1 MKVLIIGSG
10 GREHAM
16 VRACLASPLVK
27 SVIAAPGNG
36 GIAMDTSCRS
46 VDVNDVKSI
55 VDLAKEEQVDFV
67 IVGPEIPLCLG
78 AIDAL
83 QAENIPA
90 FGPNLKAARLEGSK
104 VFTKQFLTKYA
115 IPTADS
121 ATFSQLEPAL
131 DYLRESSFP
140 IVIKADGLAAGKG
153 VIIPNNKKNA
163 ESSIQKML
171 SGELFG
177 ESGKKIVI
185 EEYLEG
191 EEASIHIIVSGE
203 RYLALPPSQ
212 DHKRIGENDTGLNT
226 GGMGAYAPASVVTD
240 KIQLQINKDII
251 EPTLAGLKNE
261 DIDYRGALY
270 IGIMITDKG
279 PKVIEFNVR
288 FGDPETQV
296 LLPLIDTDPIKL
308 IYACATNTLEPDA
321 VKFKNKSACVVVL
334 ASQGYPETYPSGEII
349 DFPNNTPENIHVIHA
364 GTRLGDEG
372 KILTNGGRVLGVT
385 ALAIDLETAAHDAYA
400 YCEQVRFPSVYFRR
414 DIGARELRRLI

>member
-1 MKVLIIGSG
+1 
-10 GREHAM
+10 M

-36 GIAMDTSCRS
+36 GMAMDTSCRS
-46 VDVNDVKSI
+46 VDLDDVKSI
-55 VDLAKEEQVDFV
+55 VNLAKEEQVDFV

-90 FGPNLKAARLEGSK
+90 FGPNRKAARLEGSK
-104 VFTKQFLTKYA
+104 VFTKQFLAKYA

-131 DYLRESSFP
+131 DYLRERSFP

-153 VIIPNNKKNA
+153 VIIPDNKKDA
-163 ESSIQKML
+163 ESCIQKML

-177 ESGKKIVI
+177 ASGKEIVI
-185 EEYLEG
+185 EEYLQG

-203 RYLALPPSQ
+203 KYLALPPSQ

-251 EPTLAGLKNE
+251 EPTLAGLKSE
-261 DIDYRGALY
+261 DIDYHGALY
-270 IGIMITDKG
+270 IGIMITAEG

-308 IYACATNTLEPDA
+308 IYACATNTLEPEA

-372 KILTNGGRVLGVT
+372 KILTDGGRVLGVT
-385 ALAIDLETAAHDAYA
+385 ALGKDLETAAHDAYA

-414 DIGARELRRLI
+414 DIGARELRRLV

>member
-1 MKVLIIGSG
+1 
-10 GREHAM
+10 M

-36 GIAMDTSCRS
+36 GMAMDTSCRS
-46 VDVNDVKSI
+46 VDVDDVKSI
-55 VDLAKEEQVDFV
+55 VNLAKEEQVDFV

-90 FGPNLKAARLEGSK
+90 FGPNRKAARLEGSK
-104 VFTKQFLTKYA
+104 VFTKQFLAKYA

-131 DYLRESSFP
+131 DYLRERSFP

-153 VIIPNNKKNA
+153 VIIPDNKKDA
-163 ESSIQKML
+163 ESCIQKML

-177 ESGKKIVI
+177 ASGKEIVI
-185 EEYLEG
+185 EEYLQG

-203 RYLALPPSQ
+203 KYLALPPSQ

-251 EPTLAGLKNE
+251 EPTLAGLKSE
-261 DIDYRGALY
+261 DIDYHGALY
-270 IGIMITDKG
+270 IGIMITAEG

-308 IYACATNTLEPDA
+308 IYACATNTLEPEA

-349 DFPNNTPENIHVIHA
+349 DFPKNTPENIHVIHA

-385 ALAIDLETAAHDAYA
+385 ALGKDLEAAAHDAYA

-414 DIGARELRRLI
+414 DIGARELRRLV

>member
-46 VDVNDVKSI
+46 VDVDDVKSI
-55 VDLAKEEQVDFV
+55 VNLAKELQVDFV

-90 FGPNLKAARLEGSK
+90 FGPNRKAARLEGSK
-104 VFTKQFLTKYA
+104 VFTKQFLAKYA

-131 DYLRESSFP
+131 DYLRASSFP

-153 VIIPNNKKNA
+153 VIIPDNKKDA

-177 ESGKKIVI
+177 ASGKKIVI
-185 EEYLEG
+185 EEYLQG

-203 RYLALPPSQ
+203 KYLALPPSQ

-240 KIQLQINKDII
+240 KIQLQINKAII
-251 EPTLAGLKNE
+251 EPTLAGLKSE
-261 DIDYRGALY
+261 DIDYCGALY
-270 IGIMITDKG
+270 IGIMITDEG

-308 IYACATNTLEPDA
+308 IYGCATNTLEPEA

-349 DFPNNTPENIHVIHA
+349 DFPNNTPENIYVIHA
-364 GTRLGDEG
+364 GTRLSDEG

-385 ALAIDLETAAHDAYA
+385 ALGIDLETAAHDAYA

-414 DIGARELRRLI
+414 DIGARELRRLV

>member
-36 GIAMDTSCRS
+36 GMAMDTSCRS
-46 VDVNDVKSI
+46 VDVDDVKSI
-55 VDLAKEEQVDFV
+55 VNLAKEEQVDFV

-90 FGPNLKAARLEGSK
+90 FGPNRKAARLEGSK
-104 VFTKQFLTKYA
+104 VYTKQFLAKYA

-131 DYLRESSFP
+131 DYLRERSFP

-153 VIIPNNKKNA
+153 VIISDNKKDA
-163 ESSIQKML
+163 ESCIQKML

-177 ESGKKIVI
+177 ASGKEIVI
-185 EEYLEG
+185 EEYLQG

-203 RYLALPPSQ
+203 KYLALPPSQ

-240 KIQLQINKDII
+240 KIQLNINEDII
-251 EPTLAGLKNE
+251 EPTLAGLMSE
-261 DIDYRGALY
+261 DIDYHGALY
-270 IGIMITDKG
+270 IGIMITAEG

-308 IYACATNTLEPDA
+308 IYACATNTLEPEA

-385 ALAIDLETAAHDAYA
+385 ALGKDLETAAHDAYA

-414 DIGARELRRLI
+414 DIGARELRRLV

>member
-1 MKVLIIGSG
+1 
-10 GREHAM
+10 M

-36 GIAMDTSCRS
+36 GMAMDTSCRS
-46 VDVNDVKSI
+46 VDVDDVKSI
-55 VDLAKEEQVDFV
+55 VNLAKEEQVDFV

-90 FGPNLKAARLEGSK
+90 FGPNRKAARLEGSK
-104 VFTKQFLTKYA
+104 VFTKQFLAKYA

-131 DYLRESSFP
+131 DYLRERSFP

-153 VIIPNNKKNA
+153 VIIPDNKKDA
-163 ESSIQKML
+163 ESCIQKML

-177 ESGKKIVI
+177 ASGKEIVI
-185 EEYLEG
+185 EEYLQG

-203 RYLALPPSQ
+203 KYLALPPSQ

-240 KIQLQINKDII
+240 KIQRQINKDII
-251 EPTLAGLKNE
+251 EPTLAGLKRE
-261 DIDYRGALY
+261 DIDYHGALY
-270 IGIMITDKG
+270 IGIMITAEG

-308 IYACATNTLEPDA
+308 IYACATNTLEPEA

-385 ALAIDLETAAHDAYA
+385 ALGKDLETAAHDAYA

-414 DIGARELRRLI
+414 DIGARELRRLV

>member
-36 GIAMDTSCRS
+36 GMAMDTSCRS
-46 VDVNDVKSI
+46 VDVDDVKSI
-55 VDLAKEEQVDFV
+55 VNLAKEEQVDFV

-90 FGPNLKAARLEGSK
+90 FGPNRKAARLEGSK
-104 VFTKQFLTKYA
+104 VFTKQFLAKYA

-131 DYLRESSFP
+131 DYLRERSFP
-140 IVIKADGLAAGKG
+140 LVIKADGLAAGKG
-153 VIIPNNKKNA
+153 VIIPDNKKDA
-163 ESSIQKML
+163 ESCIQKML

-177 ESGKKIVI
+177 ASGKEIVI
-185 EEYLEG
+185 EEYLQG

-203 RYLALPPSQ
+203 KYLALPPSQ

-251 EPTLAGLKNE
+251 EPTLAGLKSE
-261 DIDYRGALY
+261 DIDYCGALY
-270 IGIMITDKG
+270 IGIMITDEG

-308 IYACATNTLEPDA
+308 IYACATNTLEPEA

-385 ALAIDLETAAHDAYA
+385 ALGKDLETAAHDAYA

-414 DIGARELRRLI
+414 DIGARELRRLV

>member
-36 GIAMDTSCRS
+36 GMAMDTSCRS
-46 VDVNDVKSI
+46 VDLDDVKSI
-55 VDLAKEEQVDFV
+55 VNLAKEEQVDFV
-67 IVGPEIPLCLG
+67 IVGPEIPICLG

-90 FGPNLKAARLEGSK
+90 FGPNRKAARLEGSK
-104 VFTKQFLTKYA
+104 VFTKQFLAKYA

-131 DYLRESSFP
+131 DYLRERSFP

-153 VIIPNNKKNA
+153 VIIPDNKKDA
-163 ESSIQKML
+163 ESCIQKML

-177 ESGKKIVI
+177 ASGKEIVI
-185 EEYLEG
+185 EEYLQG

-203 RYLALPPSQ
+203 KYLALPPSQ

-251 EPTLAGLKNE
+251 EPTLAGLKSE
-261 DIDYRGALY
+261 DIDYHGALY
-270 IGIMITDKG
+270 IGIMITAEG

-308 IYACATNTLEPDA
+308 IYACATNTLEPEA

-372 KILTNGGRVLGVT
+372 KILTDGGRVLGVT
-385 ALAIDLETAAHDAYA
+385 ALGKDLETAAHDAYA

-414 DIGARELRRLI
+414 DIAARELRRLV

>member
-1 MKVLIIGSG
+1 
-10 GREHAM
+10 M

-36 GIAMDTSCRS
+36 GMAMDTSCRS
-46 VDVNDVKSI
+46 VDLDDVKSI
-55 VDLAKEEQVDFV
+55 VNLAKEEQVDFV
-67 IVGPEIPLCLG
+67 IVGPEIPICLG

-90 FGPNLKAARLEGSK
+90 FGPNRKAARLEGSK
-104 VFTKQFLTKYA
+104 VFTKQFLAKYA

-131 DYLRESSFP
+131 DYLRERSFP

-153 VIIPNNKKNA
+153 VIIPDNKKDA
-163 ESSIQKML
+163 ESCIQKML

-177 ESGKKIVI
+177 ASGKEIVI
-185 EEYLEG
+185 EEYLQG

-203 RYLALPPSQ
+203 KYLALPPSQ

-251 EPTLAGLKNE
+251 EPTLAGLKSE
-261 DIDYRGALY
+261 DIDYHGALY
-270 IGIMITDKG
+270 IGIMITAEG

-308 IYACATNTLEPDA
+308 IYACATNTLEPEA

-372 KILTNGGRVLGVT
+372 KILTDGGRVLGVT
-385 ALAIDLETAAHDAYA
+385 ALGKDLETAAHDAYA

-414 DIGARELRRLI
+414 DIGARELRRLV

>member
-36 GIAMDTSCRS
+36 GMAMDTSCRS
-46 VDVNDVKSI
+46 VDLDDVKSI
-55 VDLAKEEQVDFV
+55 VNLAKEEQVDFV

-90 FGPNLKAARLEGSK
+90 FGPNRKAARLEGSK
-104 VFTKQFLTKYA
+104 VFTKQFLAKYA

-131 DYLRESSFP
+131 DYLRERSFP

-153 VIIPNNKKNA
+153 VIIPDNKKDA
-163 ESSIQKML
+163 ESCIQKML

-177 ESGKKIVI
+177 ASGKEIVI
-185 EEYLEG
+185 EEYLQG

-203 RYLALPPSQ
+203 KYLALPPSQ

-251 EPTLAGLKNE
+251 EPTLAGLKSE
-261 DIDYRGALY
+261 DIDYHGALY
-270 IGIMITDKG
+270 IGIMITAEG

-308 IYACATNTLEPDA
+308 IYACATNTLEPEA

-372 KILTNGGRVLGVT
+372 KILTDGGRVLGVT
-385 ALAIDLETAAHDAYA
+385 ALGKDLETAAHDAYA

-414 DIGARELRRLI
+414 DIGARELRRLV

>member
-1 MKVLIIGSG
+1 
-10 GREHAM
+10 M

-36 GIAMDTSCRS
+36 GMAMDTSCRS
-46 VDVNDVKSI
+46 VDVDDVKSI
-55 VDLAKEEQVDFV
+55 VNLAKEEQVDFV

-90 FGPNLKAARLEGSK
+90 FGPNRKAARLEGSK
-104 VFTKQFLTKYA
+104 VFTKQFLAKYA

-131 DYLRESSFP
+131 DYLRERSFP

-153 VIIPNNKKNA
+153 VIIPDNKKDA
-163 ESSIQKML
+163 ESCIQKML

-177 ESGKKIVI
+177 ASGKEIVI
-185 EEYLEG
+185 EEYLQG

-203 RYLALPPSQ
+203 KYLALPPSQ

-251 EPTLAGLKNE
+251 EPTLAGLKSE
-261 DIDYRGALY
+261 DIDYHGALY
-270 IGIMITDKG
+270 IGIMITAEG

-308 IYACATNTLEPDA
+308 IYACATNTLEPEA

-385 ALAIDLETAAHDAYA
+385 ALGKDLETAAHDAYA

-414 DIGARELRRLI
+414 DIGARELRRLV

>member
-1 MKVLIIGSG
+1 
-10 GREHAM
+10 M

-36 GIAMDTSCRS
+36 GMAMDTSCRS
-46 VDVNDVKSI
+46 VDVDDVKSI
-55 VDLAKEEQVDFV
+55 VTLAKEEQVDFV

-83 QAENIPA
+83 QADNIPA
-90 FGPNLKAARLEGSK
+90 FGPNRKAARLEGSK
-104 VFTKQFLTKYA
+104 VFTKQFLAKYA

-131 DYLRESSFP
+131 DYLRERSFP

-153 VIIPNNKKNA
+153 VIIPDNKIDA
-163 ESSIQKML
+163 ESCIQKML

-177 ESGKKIVI
+177 ASGKEIVI
-185 EEYLEG
+185 EEYLQG

-203 RYLALPPSQ
+203 KYLALPPSQ

-251 EPTLAGLKNE
+251 EPTLAGLKSE
-261 DIDYRGALY
+261 DIDYHGALY
-270 IGIMITDKG
+270 IGIMITAEG

-296 LLPLIDTDPIKL
+296 LLPLIDTDPIQL
-308 IYACATNTLEPDA
+308 IYACATNTLEPEA

-372 KILTNGGRVLGVT
+372 KILTDGGRVLGVT
-385 ALAIDLETAAHDAYA
+385 ALGKDLETAAHDAYA

-414 DIGARELRRLI
+414 DIGARELRRLV

>member
-1 MKVLIIGSG
+1 
-10 GREHAM
+10 M

-36 GIAMDTSCRS
+36 GMAMDTSCRS
-46 VDVNDVKSI
+46 VDVDDVKSI
-55 VDLAKEEQVDFV
+55 VNLAKEEQVDFV

-90 FGPNLKAARLEGSK
+90 FGPNRKAARLEGSK
-104 VFTKQFLTKYA
+104 VFTKQFLAKYA

-131 DYLRESSFP
+131 DYLEESSFP

-153 VIIPNNKKNA
+153 VIISDNKKDA

-177 ESGKKIVI
+177 ASGKEIVI
-185 EEYLEG
+185 EEYLQG

-203 RYLALPPSQ
+203 KYLALPPSQ

-251 EPTLAGLKNE
+251 EPTLAGLKSE
-261 DIDYRGALY
+261 EIDYHGALY
-270 IGIMITDKG
+270 IGIMITDEG

-308 IYACATNTLEPDA
+308 IYACATNTLEPEA

-385 ALAIDLETAAHDAYA
+385 ALGKDLETAAHDAYA
-400 YCEQVRFPSVYFRR
+400 YCEQVRYPSVYFRR
-414 DIGARELRRLI
+414 DIGARELRRLV

>member
-1 MKVLIIGSG
+1 
-10 GREHAM
+10 M

-36 GIAMDTSCRS
+36 GMAMDTSCRS
-46 VDVNDVKSI
+46 VDLDDVKSI
-55 VDLAKEEQVDFV
+55 VNLAKEEQVDFV
-67 IVGPEIPLCLG
+67 IVGPEIPICLG

-90 FGPNLKAARLEGSK
+90 FGPNRKAARLEGSK
-104 VFTKQFLTKYA
+104 VFTKQFLAKYA

-131 DYLRESSFP
+131 DYLRERSFP

-153 VIIPNNKKNA
+153 VIIPDNKKDA
-163 ESSIQKML
+163 ESCIQKML

-177 ESGKKIVI
+177 ASGKEIVI
-185 EEYLEG
+185 EEYLQG

-203 RYLALPPSQ
+203 KYLALPPSQ

-251 EPTLAGLKNE
+251 EPTLAGLKSE
-261 DIDYRGALY
+261 DIDYHGALY
-270 IGIMITDKG
+270 IGIMITAEG

-308 IYACATNTLEPDA
+308 IYACATNTLEPEA

-372 KILTNGGRVLGVT
+372 KILTDGGRVLGVT
-385 ALAIDLETAAHDAYA
+385 ALGKDLETAAHDAYA

-414 DIGARELRRLI
+414 DIAARELRRLV